1 MSAGKA
7 ILIGGIAFGVAAFLI
22 HSKSAS
28 AASSATKQWPAGWAP
43 PPNSTTDTIPAG
55 TGNPTGLTLTI
66 TRWDQTADAS
76 GRAAGRWILVQ
87 NAGNPLGDWVVF
99 FAGGTGPTPGSP
111 VGIVQSSGSQNAGL
125 IAQAVAAGLIE

>member
-22 HSKSAS
+22 TRSRQARRACNEAMAGGLG
-28 AASSATKQWPAGWAP
+28 AAAQLDDRHDP
-43 PPNSTTDTIPAG
+43 
-55 TGNPTGLTLTI
+55 
-66 TRWDQTADAS
+66 S
-76 GRAAGRWILVQ
+76 GHRKPHGPHAHDHAMGSNGRRLGPRRGPWILVQ

-111 VGIVQSSGSQNAGL
+111 VGIVQSSGSKNAGL